1 MAWFSLVKAAR
12 TLSVAILTG
21 TTTAGR
27 TEVIEKEDRIIPV
40 DHVAD
45 TRPCTGP
52 ERVEEPH
59 VGIAKYYIGSL
70 NGDLETVGVRSGKT
84 MRARAVLT
92 PGPDDA
98 PTPNATALTV
108 VSLHCISASAPARAR
123 ATVRCCLPA
132 RRYTARHN
140 SGSAG
145 HSPAGPTAL
154 PL

>member
-12 TLSVAILTG
+12 KLSVAILTG
-21 TTTAGR
+21 TTAGR

-70 NGDLETVGVRSGKT
+70 NGGLETVVVRSGKT
-84 MRARAVLT
+84 MRAQAVLTGT

-98 PTPNATALTV
+98 PTPNATPT
-108 VSLHCISASAPARAR
+108 ASAHQRRPGPRLG
-123 ATVRCCLPA
+123 CC
-132 RRYTARHN
+132 
-140 SGSAG
+140 
-145 HSPAGPTAL
+145 
-154 PL
+154 